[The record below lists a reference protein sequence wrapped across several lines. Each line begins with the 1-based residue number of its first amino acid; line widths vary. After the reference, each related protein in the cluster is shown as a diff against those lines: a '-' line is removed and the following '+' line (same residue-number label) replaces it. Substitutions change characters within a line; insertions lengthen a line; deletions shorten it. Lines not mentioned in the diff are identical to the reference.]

1 MTDMTNHLAVIQRE
15 NVIEFLKKRDID
27 KATFCSVTGLSR
39 QTYSNNFGGKGIKP
53 PSPKTIAK
61 IEQAFDMPIGILS
74 KKKGK
79 DSMQSESVTVN
90 PPAIIKTATISLV
103 ADDGSFNIKM
113 QVDKATA
120 KKMILE
126 VIGE

>member
-1 MTDMTNHLAVIQRE
+1 MSDMTNHLAVIQRD
-15 NVIEFLKKRDID
+15 NVRAFLDKKGID

-53 PSPKTIAK
+53 PSEKTINK
-61 IEQAFDMPIGILS
+61 IEMAFDMPAGILS

-79 DSMQSESVTVN
+79 DNMQSEPVTVN
-90 PPAIIKTATISLV
+90 APTIIGKATVSLV
-103 ADDGSFNIKM
+103 ADDGSFNIQM

-126 VIGE
+126 VIGD